1 MLVTMSLPALFIVE
15 SLKLQLLAPLKSDIG
30 GGPARSRAM
39 GGAEDGEKGGWL
51 DKTLMYSPRDSKL
64 A

>member
-1 MLVTMSLPALFIVE
+1 MSLPALFIVGL
-15 SLKLQLLAPLKSDIG
+15 LKVQLLAPLKDMG
-30 GGPARSRAM
+30 GGPARGRAM

-51 DKTLMYSPRDSKL
+51 DKTLMYSPRGSKL